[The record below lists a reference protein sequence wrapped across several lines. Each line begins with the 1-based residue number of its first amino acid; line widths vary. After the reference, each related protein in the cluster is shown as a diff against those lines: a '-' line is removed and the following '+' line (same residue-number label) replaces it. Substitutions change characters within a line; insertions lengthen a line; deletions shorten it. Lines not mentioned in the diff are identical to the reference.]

1 MFRMIRTTLFTLT
14 ALAAVAALS
23 LAPAR
28 VVAQEAAPDITG
40 AWHGTLDVQG
50 TSLRLVISIEKAGDG
65 YRATVDSPDQG
76 ATGIPVASTMFEYP
90 ALKLTLPD
98 IGASYEGTLAAG
110 VIDGT
115 WSQSG
120 RAFPLTLQR
129 KP

>member
-28 VVAQEAAPDITG
+28 AAGQEAAPDITG

-50 TSLRLVISIEKAGDG
+50 ASLRLVINIEKAGDG

-76 ATGIPVASTMFEYP
+76 ATGIPVASATFEHP
-90 ALKLTLPD
+90 TLTLALPN
-98 IGASYEGTLAAG
+98 IAASYEGTLAAG
-110 VIDGT
+110 VIDGA
-115 WSQSG
+115 WSQG
-120 RAFPLTLQR
+120 GMVFPLKLER